1 MNSNMAIKD
10 YHKIPMLGW
19 SDYLTVEKDGKPER
33 RKLKDWLTSDPCA
46 VIEQRRVGGPYLRY
60 PVYRLFQ
67 SKACDC
73 ED

>member
-1 MNSNMAIKD
+1 MAIKD

-46 VIEQRRVGGPYLRY
+46 VIEQKRVGGPYLR
-60 PVYRLFQ
+60 
-67 SKACDC
+67 
-73 ED
+73 